1 MQSLDA
7 RFKVTPGIVN
17 QTATTTTIASATA
30 TVITGTKV
38 YINPREA
45 GNGLTFRYKLSGT
58 QTGTNAAHV
67 ITLYLGSTAVCA
79 LTADAATAVDWFAE
93 FTIVFVSH
101 KVQKVMGWHLQDTE
115 DAEVNYAAG
124 TVDCSGG
131 ITMAVYGTSHASDSL
146 ACELVTVE
154 KWQYSPMTTA

>member
-1 MQSLDA
+1 MQTLDA
-7 RFKVTPGIVN
+7 RFKATVGLVN
-17 QTATTTTIASATA
+17 QTATATTIASATA
-30 TVITGTKV
+30 SLIKGTTV

-45 GNGLTFRYKLSGT
+45 GQGLTFRYKLSGT

-67 ITLYLGSTAVCA
+67 IALYLGSTAVCT

-101 KVQKVMGWHLQDTE
+101 AVQKVMGWHIQDTE

-124 TVDCSGG
+124 TTDCSGG
-131 ITMAVYGTSHASDSL
+131 ITMAVYGTSHGSDSL
-146 ACELVTVE
+146 VCELVTVE
-154 KWQYSPMTTA
+154 KWNYGEMSTA

>member
-1 MQSLDA
+1 MTLDA
-7 RFKVTPGIVN
+7 KFKHTSAVVQ
-17 QTATTTTIASATA
+17 QTATTTTIASGTA
-30 TVITGTKV
+30 TVIKGTKV

-45 GNGLTFRYKLSGT
+45 GDGLTFRYKLAGT

-79 LTADAATAVDWFAE
+79 LTADAATAVDWVAE
-93 FTIVFVSH
+93 FTIIFVNT
-101 KVQKVMGWHLQDTE
+101 KAQKVMGWHLQDTE

-131 ITMAVYGTSHASDSL
+131 ITMAVYGTSHSSDSL
-146 ACELVTVE
+146 ACEMVTVE
-154 KWQYSPMTTA
+154 KWVYSPMATA